1 MTEWGR
7 FLRYNFDKLIL
18 LALFVY
24 VFQQVV
30 HFSHDGRDS
39 DHILWARETAG
50 TVLGG
55 LLGLITGHSIA
66 AARQEHAGRPVP
78 PVAVPDAPAPL
89 PPADAP
95 PPAAAPIGAG
105 GPNA

>member
-66 AARQEHAGRPVP
+66 AARQEHAGRAVP
-78 PVAVPDAPAPL
+78 PVGAPDAP
-89 PPADAP
+89 DAP
-95 PPAAAPIGAG
+95 PPAAAPPAVPIAAG
-105 GPNA
+105 GANG